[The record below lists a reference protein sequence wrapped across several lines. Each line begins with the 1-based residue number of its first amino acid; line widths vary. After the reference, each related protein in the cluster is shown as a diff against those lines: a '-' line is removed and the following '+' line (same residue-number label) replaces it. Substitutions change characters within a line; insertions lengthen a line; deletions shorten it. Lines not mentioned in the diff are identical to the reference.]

1 MLHHIRSKPWEPLHK
16 KYVCQLV
23 GRSVDLF
30 NKSRPTRPPRSPA
43 LSRAAADAAGSRDGA
58 LCPRTRAAPLT
69 FVRSSPGRMLKNS
82 VYDMAV
88 PTEVLPRDPPRPA
101 RVREALPRSGPA
113 LASPLPLPQVPA
125 LRLCVWWGS
134 AARPAPQTDG
144 KLVICG
150 DTHGQLADFLWVL
163 KQNGEPSP
171 TNAYLLNGDIADR
184 GENAVE
190 ILVRPAQ
197 RRSRARWGCV
207 LTRRAWRGAARSSRS
222 CTSCFTQ
229 RPFPSTA
236 GTTRTSK

>member
-1 MLHHIRSKPWEPLHK
+1 MHHIRTKPGQPIHR
-16 KYVCQLV
+16 KYMMELL
-23 GRSVDLF
+23 GAGLALF
-30 NKSRPTRPPRSPA
+30 NKMVKT
-43 LSRAAADAAGSRDGA
+43 
-58 LCPRTRAAPLT
+58 
-69 FVRSSPGRMLKNS
+69 S
-82 VYDMAV
+82 VFDMEV
-88 PTEVLPRDPPRPA
+88 P
-101 RVREALPRSGPA
+101 SH
-113 LASPLPLPQVPA
+113 
-125 LRLCVWWGS
+125 
-134 AARPAPQTDG
+134 TDG